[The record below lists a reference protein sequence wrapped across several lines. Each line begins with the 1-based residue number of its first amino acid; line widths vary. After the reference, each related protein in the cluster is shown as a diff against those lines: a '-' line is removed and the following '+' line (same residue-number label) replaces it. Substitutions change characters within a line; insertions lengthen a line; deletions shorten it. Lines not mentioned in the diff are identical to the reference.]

1 MTCEVI
7 RDLLPLCADGV
18 ASEESRAAVE
28 AHICTCEACRTLYE
42 NMCAPVEAQ
51 EAPKEPDYMDAVRQQ
66 KKENRRF
73 ILRVYGI
80 ALGLMLLFGAMWL
93 IDQMM
98 RYQHW
103 TYDSV
108 PVSREYLEK
117 VMPQTLLTAEE
128 KALAREIFALPEVQP
143 YLTDIALPPSAL
155 PEEVVLTL
163 LEMAG
168 KEPGDVTTMYSYAAQ
183 SCVSLAYTQGGH
195 RYVLEFLD
203 ADMSGHAD
211 ELRKMACESGDDVKV
226 LYYAKINAAMIG
238 AAGTEDEEDNRRL
251 EEFYTTYEKVT
262 GKRQWLDGLR
272 RLFSRNT

>member
-7 RDLLPLCADGV
+7 RDLLPLCADNV
-18 ASEESRAAVE
+18 ASQESRAAVE
-28 AHICTCEACRTLYE
+28 EHIRTCDECRALYE
-42 NMCAPVEAQ
+42 AMCAPVEA
-51 EAPKEPDYMDAVRQQ
+51 AATAKEPDYMDAVRQQ
-66 KKENRRF
+66 KRENRRF

-80 ALGLMLLFGAMWL
+80 ALGLALLFGAIRL
-93 IDQMM
+93 IDQM
-98 RYQHW
+98 RSYQHW
-103 TYDSV
+103 TADSV
-108 PVSREYLEK
+108 PISQERVEK
-117 VMPQTLLTAEE
+117 EMPQTLLTAEE

-155 PEEVVLTL
+155 PEEVVLIL

-168 KEPGDVTTMYSYAAQ
+168 KEPDGITTMYSYAAQ
-183 SCVSLAYTQGGH
+183 SCIYLAYTQGEY

-211 ELRKMACESGDDVKV
+211 ELRKMACERGDDVKV

-238 AAGTEDEEDNRRL
+238 AAGTDNEEENLRH

-262 GKRQWLDGLR
+262 HKRLWLDFLKK
-272 RLFSRNT
+272 N